1 MNSRVPEACLT
12 LQKILQTIGE
22 LKGHDNMLSKTIQT
36 TIGAKQCKTS
46 SDKQSLV
53 VQVIKGALD
62 NGLAGKVPCS
72 PCIKFLLV
80 KTMQC

>member
-1 MNSRVPEACLT
+1 MT
-12 LQKILQTIGE
+12 LQKILQAIGE
-22 LKGHDNMLSKTIQT
+22 LKGHDNMLSKTIHL
-36 TIGAKQCKTS
+36 GANHYRCKTS

-80 KTMQC
+80 KTMQCLVKSIKSL